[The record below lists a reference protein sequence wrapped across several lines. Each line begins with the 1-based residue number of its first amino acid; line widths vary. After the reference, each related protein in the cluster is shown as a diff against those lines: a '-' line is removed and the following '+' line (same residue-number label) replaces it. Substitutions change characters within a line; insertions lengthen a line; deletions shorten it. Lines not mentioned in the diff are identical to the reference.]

1 MDKNKPKALEL
12 LNKKKTHPNLTYEM
26 IEGQTGYSKRQLL
39 RLNKELQQKDMES
52 ILTHGNTGKA
62 PAITAS
68 YQEISYLRKLK
79 EPYPHITIAQF
90 RDFYFEDVL
99 NNPKKQSVVKRYH
112 LKSRSKSWFRELF
125 RKEGWTS
132 PLSRKT
138 RRDDRAIH
146 PLRQPSPQRG
156 MISQIDGT
164 PFDWFGDGRMYTLH
178 LSVDDATTEVLA
190 GWFMPTECQSG
201 YCHMMRLEIEKNGIP
216 KAIYSDR
223 HTIFKNIKDGS
234 KTQFGLMMDRLGI
247 RMIFAGSPE
256 AKGRIERCN
265 GTCQR
270 RLPND
275 IIRFHIKT
283 YDQLNIWFNEF
294 YISYL
299 NSKFAFNPVDP
310 NSAYAQIEPD
320 FDYSRV
326 FYATLTR
333 TISSDTFSIANNLYS
348 VLNEYGEVMH
358 IRDRLTVDVR
368 IDAFTRDMYVW
379 KNEKRYELF
388 KVGQRRIHSE
398 EIIENQKDLT
408 DYINKKDK

>member
-1 MDKNKPKALEL
+1 
-12 LNKKKTHPNLTYEM
+12 M

-79 EPYPHITIAQF
+79 EPYPYITIAQF
-90 RDFYFEDVL
+90 RDFFFEDVL
-99 NNPKKQSVVKRYH
+99 NNPKKQQEVKRYH

-138 RRDDRAIH
+138 RRDDRAVH

-275 IIRFHIKT
+275 IVRFHIKT
-283 YDQLNIWFNEF
+283 YDQLNVWFNEF
-294 YISYL
+294 YIPYL
-299 NSKFAFNPVDP
+299 NSKFAFNPIDP
-310 NSAYAQIEPD
+310 NSAYTQIEPD

-333 TISSDTFSIANNLYS
+333 TMSSDTFSIDKTLYS

-358 IRDRLTVDVR
+358 IRDRLTVDVH
-368 IDAFTRDMYVW
+368 IDAFTKEMYVW
-379 KNEKRYELF
+379 KHAKRYELL
-388 KVGQRRIHSE
+388 KVGQRRTHTN